1 MSKSKKQIETEIEQ
15 ATERVVGKV
24 TPSEKKELQ
33 KYAIDN
39 DLDVQEVIREGVL
52 NEIKKK
58 ILGCLHLK
66 IILLVYLDTRR

>member
-58 ILGCLHLK
+58 S
-66 IILLVYLDTRR
+66 